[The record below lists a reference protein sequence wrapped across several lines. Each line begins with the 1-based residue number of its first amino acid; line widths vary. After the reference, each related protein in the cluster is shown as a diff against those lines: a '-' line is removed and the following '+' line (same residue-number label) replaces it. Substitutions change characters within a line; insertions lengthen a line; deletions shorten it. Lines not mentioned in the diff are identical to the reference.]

1 MTRELSGG
9 IAPTMSAAD
18 LVGAVPEIRSVARIE
33 TLSPMTVPSASLSIN
48 DIVSVAGLID
58 EHFAEGAEGCVVIQG
73 TDTLEETAFLLD
85 LLVKSDRPVIVTGA
99 MRGAQAP
106 GADGP
111 ANIFAAVIV
120 ASSPDASGSGTLVVL
135 NNEIHAARF
144 VQKSHTTLPSAFTSP
159 LAGPVGLVAE
169 RKARFHFRLPSRPSP
184 FEKVAA
190 IDAPVALIKLGLGDD
205 GRLLKQVL
213 PAGFRGL
220 VIEAMGAGHVPMD
233 TVGTITELLESIPVV
248 LATRVHAGPIFCSTY
263 AFPGSEIDLLER
275 GVITSG
281 MLSSLK
287 ARLLLS
293 LLLRRTEDRDEIA
306 IAFRKCG

>member
-1 MTRELSGG
+1 MS
-9 IAPTMSAAD
+9 IAR
-18 LVGAVPEIRSVARIE
+18 LV
-33 TLSPMTVPSASLSIN
+33 
-48 DIVSVAGLID
+48 D

-85 LLVKSDRPVIVTGA
+85 LLIKSDRPVVVTGA

-106 GADGP
+106 SADGP
-111 ANIFAAVIV
+111 ANILAAVIV

-144 VQKSHTTLPSAFTSP
+144 VQKSHTALPSAFTSP

-169 RKARFHFRLPSRPSP
+169 RKARFHFRLPSRPPP
-184 FEKVAA
+184 FEKVPT
-190 IDAPVALIKLGLGDD
+190 IDVPVGLIKLGFGDD

-213 PAGFRGL
+213 PAGFCGL
-220 VIEAMGAGHVPMD
+220 VIEAMGAGHVPMGI
-233 TVGTITELLESIPVV
+233 VRTITELLESIPVV
-248 LATRVHAGPIFCSTY
+248 LATRVHAGPIFCATY

-275 GVITSG
+275 GVIASD
-281 MLSSLK
+281 MLSGLK

-293 LLLRRTEDRDEIA
+293 LLLRHTKNRDEIA
-306 IAFRKCG
+306 VAFRKYG